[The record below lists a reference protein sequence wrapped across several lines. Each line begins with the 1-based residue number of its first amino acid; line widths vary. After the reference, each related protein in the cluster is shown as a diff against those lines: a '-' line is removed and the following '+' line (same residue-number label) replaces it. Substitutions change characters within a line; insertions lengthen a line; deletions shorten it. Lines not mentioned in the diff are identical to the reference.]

1 MTITQFFAILRARWK
16 LCLQICLGTVV
27 LALAI
32 SLILPKR
39 FTASASVVLD
49 VKPDPVS
56 AMLYNGSLNPGFVA
70 TQVDIIQSERVAL
83 KVVRNLKLTENP
95 TIREQWKEQGDGA
108 GSIEQW
114 LADTFQRNLDVKPAR
129 ESNVITVTYG
139 APDPRFAAAMA
150 NAFVQAYIET
160 NLELRTDPAKQ
171 YSSFFD
177 ARAKMARDELEAAQN
192 KVSAFQKA
200 KSIIA
205 TDERFDVESQRLN
218 DLSGQLVGVQAQ
230 ATDSNSRQNMAAGG
244 AGERMQEVL
253 TNPVVSG
260 LQADLAR
267 AEAHLQ
273 ELSARYGDAHPQVVE
288 SKANINELRKRM
300 EAETRK
306 ITSGVGVSNNINQQR
321 VSDLRASLE
330 SQRAKVLQMKAVRDE
345 GQVLV
350 RDAENAQRNYDLVV
364 ARLNQSSLESQVTQ
378 SNVSSLAMATPPVK
392 PSSPR
397 LFLNTAV
404 ATFLG
409 LLLAVAVALLLEL
422 KDRRV
427 RSADDV
433 VQAIG
438 VPVLG
443 VMPSP
448 NARRMFRVTHANQ
461 LMRKRLLGQSGTAA
475 KGA

>member
-1 MTITQFFAILRARWK
+1 MTVTQFFAILGARWK

-32 SLILPKR
+32 SFLLPKR
-39 FTASASVVLD
+39 YTATASVVLD
-49 VKPDPVS
+49 AKPDPVS
-56 AMLYNGSLNPGFVA
+56 AMLYNSSLSPGFVA

-83 KVVRNLKLTENP
+83 KVVRNLKMGDNP
-95 TIREQWKEQGDGA
+95 AIREQWSQQSGDG
-108 GSIEQW
+108 GTLEQW
-114 LADTFQRNLDVKPAR
+114 LVDSFQRNLDVKPAR
-129 ESNVITVTYG
+129 ESNVINVTYS
-139 APDPRFAAAMA
+139 APDPRFAAALA

-171 YSSFFD
+171 YSSYFD
-177 ARAKMARDELEAAQN
+177 ARAKTARDELEAAQN

-205 TDERFDVESQRLN
+205 TDERFDVENQRLN
-218 DLSGQLVGVQAQ
+218 DLSGQLVSVQAQ
-230 ATDSNSRQNMAAGG
+230 ATDSSSRQSAAAGG

-253 TNPVVSG
+253 SNPVVSG

-267 AEAHLQ
+267 AEARLQ
-273 ELSARYGDAHPQVVE
+273 ELSARYGDAHPQVIE
-288 SKANINELRKRM
+288 SKANIAELKKRVD
-300 EAETRK
+300 AETKK
-306 ITSGVGVSNNINQQR
+306 ITGGVGVSNSINQQR
-321 VSDLRASLE
+321 VADLRASLE
-330 SQRAKVLQMKAVRDE
+330 VQRNKVLQMKAVRDE
-345 GQVLV
+345 GQVLLK
-350 RDAENAQRNYDLVV
+350 DADNAQRNYDAVV
-364 ARLNQSSLESQVTQ
+364 ARLNQSNLESQVTQ
-378 SNVSSLAMATPPVK
+378 SNVSPLAFATPPVK
-392 PSSPR
+392 PSSPK
-397 LFLNTAV
+397 LVLNAAV

-409 LLLAVAVALLLEL
+409 LLLAVGVALALEL
-422 KDRRV
+422 FDRRV

-448 NARRMFRVTHANQ
+448 SARRLFSATHANQ
-461 LMRKRLLGQSGTAA
+461 LMQKRLLGQSGSAT